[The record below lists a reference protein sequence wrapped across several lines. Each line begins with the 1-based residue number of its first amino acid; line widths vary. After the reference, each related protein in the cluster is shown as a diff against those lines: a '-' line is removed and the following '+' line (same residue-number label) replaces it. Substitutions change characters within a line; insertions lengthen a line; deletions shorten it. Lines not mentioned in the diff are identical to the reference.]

1 MNKLINT
8 PCMILKLV
16 LENKSEEAVKT
27 CNTYKEEVT
36 IVAKT
41 DLSGALYCKL
51 IKPAAVK
58 VNQVV
63 IDLCRKSFDNFVMI
77 PIFKN
82 CLINEKY
89 KEIESNIEE
98 ALNNLKGL
106 GKVIKSAGDLIDEA
120 FQIIYENNPKQSK
133 NYIRQSLHKIYND
146 TYFKHPNIKV
156 SYYLLI

>member
-1 MNKLINT
+1 MNKLINC

-27 CNTYKEEVT
+27 CDSYKEEVT

-41 DLSGALYCKL
+41 DLSGALYSKL

-58 VNQVV
+58 VNEV
-63 IDLCRKSFDNFVMI
+63 IINLCRKSFDNFVMI
-77 PIFKN
+77 PLFKK
-82 CLINEKY
+82 CLLKQEY
-89 KEIESNIEE
+89 KDIEINIEE

-106 GKVIKSAGDLIDEA
+106 SKVVKSAGDLIDGA
-120 FQIIYENNPKQSK
+120 YYAIYENNPKQSK

-146 TYFKHPNIKV
+146 CYFKHPNIKV
-156 SYYLLI
+156 SS